1 MTEVSADVVIV
12 GGGPSGVAAAVEL
25 RRLGVKH
32 VVVLEREAEIG
43 GATRHCSHSPF
54 GMQEF
59 RRVYFGK
66 AYGRRLAEEA
76 AKAGVDV
83 RLGHSVVTLA
93 DDATLTVASTK
104 GVETIKARRVLL
116 ATGVREMSRSARL
129 VSGDR
134 PIGVVTTG
142 ALQSYIAFY
151 KLMPFRRPLIV
162 GSELISFS
170 ALLTCLTHGAR
181 PVAMIEPEARALARA
196 PVSWFSGLV
205 GVPLRTGTRLVDIRG
220 RDRVEAA
227 VIRQDGAD
235 TEIACDGILLTGR
248 FIPEAALLMQLTPG
262 VDAANLGPS
271 VDQDGRME
279 NPLFFAAGN
288 VLRPVETG
296 GWAFREGRA
305 IGAVLARDL
314 TQEPS
319 CDPVT
324 RVTFDPPI
332 KLAVPNLLR
341 PRYQGAAALEH
352 FQLRFSRPARG
363 TLSLELDG
371 RTVFSRR
378 QDWLPERRVL
388 VPLVEDVYEAKS
400 VHLSFVKEK

>member
-1 MTEVSADVVIV
+1 
-12 GGGPSGVAAAVEL
+12 
-25 RRLGVKH
+25 
-32 VVVLEREAEIG
+32 
-43 GATRHCSHSPF
+43 
-54 GMQEF
+54 
-59 RRVYFGK
+59 
-66 AYGRRLAEEA
+66 
-76 AKAGVDV
+76 
-83 RLGHSVVTLA
+83 
-93 DDATLTVASTK
+93 
-104 GVETIKARRVLL
+104 
-116 ATGVREMSRSARL
+116 MSRSARL